1 MPGAKHQHM
10 AGGQP
15 LWQPAW
21 PRWSRELSPLSDG
34 VAMWSGPS
42 IHASTLSSHRRPL
55 PGTSYQPRAIAIAI
69 LLPCTPWTSYARSI
83 SLTDRREVEQQSHSH
98 ALNQLTY
105 PLHSFVQRWDGIC
118 FDLYYPIVVKFMKF
132 LNFGPE
138 IGSTW
143 ASDWPNLVRYLNSFR
158 HRKRNLNMPGTRL
171 PKLSLWVRRSS
182 HARLER
188 IRVEAV
194 GKDESSLNW
203 R

>member
-1 MPGAKHQHM
+1 MTSKAPFVRSEKILPYMLESHLKQPRRFDKGNMPWAKHEQT
-10 AGGQP
+10 ARGQP
-15 LWQPAW
+15 LWRPGW

-105 PLHSFVQRWDGIC
+105 PLHHFVQRWDPLLLWCCWSYQENYLIC
-118 FDLYYPIVVKFMKF
+118 TTQL
-132 LNFGPE
+132 L
-138 IGSTW
+138 S
-143 ASDWPNLVRYLNSFR
+143 NSWSFSILDQ
-158 HRKRNLNMPGTRL
+158 K
-171 PKLSLWVRRSS
+171 
-182 HARLER
+182 
-188 IRVEAV
+188 
-194 GKDESSLNW
+194 
-203 R
+203 